1 MKQLFL
7 MAGIILLAVSCST
20 ESKDVVDNA
29 QTAVAVAPVRVC
41 VNGFSVSQGAFAET
55 RADPK
60 AIGDYENLKSLTL
73 AFYKGSDEVYKHVQY
88 KLDASTFTTF
98 GEFSTSLP
106 MGSYTMVVIGS
117 SAVDASGNISLT
129 GVDAASYSGAV
140 KETFWATQTV
150 TVSNTTAQELSATLD
165 RIIATVT
172 VLSTDGR
179 TADAHTVRTI
189 FHAGGKTIDPT
200 TGLATVN
207 TGFSADLTPSA
218 AVGDAT
224 TSTNG
229 LFLATDEQ
237 TMDITVQTLDA
248 DGNVLFSKVVKDV
261 PLKRNRQ
268 TTLTGAMYSPA
279 AISAGS
285 FTVNTDWLPT
295 NTVEF

>member
-1 MKQLFL
+1 MKHYVL
-7 MAGIILLAVSCST
+7 MAGIILLAASCST

-88 KLDASTFTTF
+88 RGDASTFTTF

-117 SAVDASGNISLT
+117 SAEDVSNNISLT
-129 GVDAASYSGAV
+129 GMDAASYSGFV
-140 KETFWATQTV
+140 RDTFWATQAV
-150 TVSNTTAQELSATLD
+150 TVSNTSAQELSATLD
-165 RIIATVT
+165 RIIASLSV
-172 VLSTDGR
+172 VSTDGR
-179 TADAHTVRTI
+179 SADARTVRTI
-189 FHAGGKTIDPT
+189 FHGGGKTIDPT
-200 TGLATVN
+200 TGLATDN
-207 TGFSADLTPSA
+207 TGFSVDLPPSA
-218 AVGDAT
+218 SVGNNSTT
-224 TSTNG
+224 TSA
-229 LFLATDEQ
+229 LFLAADEQ

-248 DGNVLFSKVVKDV
+248 SGNVLFSKVVKNV

>member
-1 MKQLFL
+1 MKNYVL
-7 MAGIILLAVSCST
+7 MAGIILLAASCST

-29 QTAVAVAPVRVC
+29 QMSVAVAPVRVC

-55 RADPK
+55 RADPT
-60 AIGDYENLKSLTL
+60 AIGDYANLKSLTL

-88 KLDASTFTTF
+88 KNDASTFTTF

-117 SAVDASGNISLT
+117 SAADASGNISLT

-140 KETFWATQTV
+140 KETFWAKQTV
-150 TVSNTTAQELSATLD
+150 TVNNTTAQELSATLD

-172 VLSTDGR
+172 VVSTDGR
-179 TADAHTVRTI
+179 TADARTVRTI

-207 TGFSADLTPSA
+207 TGFTADLTPSA
-218 AVGDAT
+218 AVGVAT

-268 TTLTGAMYSPA
+268 TTLTGVMYSPA
-279 AISAGS
+279 DVSAGS
-285 FTVNTDWLPT
+285 FTVNTDWLPS